1 MARSM
6 DIFVEADVPI
16 QVFVKEVE
24 MLLGIKLQ
32 RISDGEDVYYEFQNS
47 PIIVTVGTHE
57 FVNDRDMN
65 FEDYRYHLSVWGIHI
80 GDGAAPQK
88 SRDEFA
94 CFIFHKLKASQR
106 YRLMLVE
113 DIQMKLEVFQQ
124 PMSAKVNQ

>member
-32 RISDGEDVYYEFQNS
+32 RISDGEEVYYEFQNS
-47 PIIVTVGTHE
+47 PIIFTVGMHE
-57 FVNDRDMN
+57 FVNDRGMN
-65 FEDYRYHLSVWGIHI
+65 FEDYRYHLSVWGLNI

-94 CFIFHKLKASQR
+94 RFIFQKLKASQR

-113 DIQMKLEVFQQ
+113 DIQVKLEVFQQ